1 MKDLSPDDRPRE
13 KLWQHGASAL
23 GDNELIALVIAHG
36 GRRGSALA
44 LANALLAAHDGLHGL
59 SRCRT
64 DDLARVAGIG
74 PARAAQIVAALEL
87 GRRTLT
93 HAPAERL
100 QLSTPQAAARYL
112 LPRFGGRAIEQLG
125 LILLDTKN
133 RIIRTSV
140 IARGTS
146 NTSHVEPREVF
157 REAALG
163 GAASIVVFH
172 NHPSGDPLP
181 SADDVE
187 LTHRLV
193 SAGAIMGIDVVDHIV
208 LGDVRYCSF
217 KESGRL

>member
-36 GRRGSALA
+36 GRHGSALA

-59 SRCRT
+59 SRCRS

-74 PARAAQIVAALEL
+74 PSRAAQIVAALEL

-93 HAPAERL
+93 HAPAERI
-100 QLSTPQAAARYL
+100 QLSSPHEAARYL
-112 LPRFGGRAIEQLG
+112 LPRFGGRAVEQFG
-125 LILLDTKN
+125 LILLDIRN
-133 RIIRTSV
+133 RVIRTSV
-140 IARGTS
+140 IVSGTS
-146 NTSHVEPREVF
+146 SSSNVEPRDVF
-157 REAALG
+157 REATLG
-163 GAASIVVFH
+163 GAAAIVIFH
-172 NHPSGDPLP
+172 NHPSGDPSP
-181 SADDVE
+181 SADDVD

-193 SAGAIMGIDVVDHIV
+193 SAGILMGIDVVDHIV